1 MLSTSRAPGNADTLR
16 AAAGPTTAELTRLL
30 YGPDRRRIH
39 GPWRELGADPSMY
52 RQPAAT
58 VADQVAASYRRLHR
72 VNQVNRVNQPGGAI
86 ALAADP
92 HRLAALHEWTA
103 ALDGAL
109 TVVAGIHYNLFLG
122 SLIDHDAH
130 EERPL
135 EEFADLRRI
144 GTFLCTE
151 LGHGNDAAALETTAV
166 HNRAD
171 RTFTLHTPNPAARK
185 FMPNTSAAGGPKT
198 AVVAARLLTEGRDQ
212 GVFLF
217 LTPLTDENGPL
228 PGITVR
234 PLPLRPGSPVDHCLT
249 SFDKVVLPQEALLSG
264 DHGRFAGDG
273 TFTSA
278 LGSRRRRFLTGI
290 GRVTVG
296 KLCMGA
302 SAIGGGR
309 AALAVAVRY
318 AHHRRVTG
326 ARPDRTVP
334 VWAHRTHHGPLLEE
348 LAAHYAMTALH
359 RATVT
364 RWAGH
369 DRTDPADAAAAE
381 RQAAVAKGW
390 ITWRTRALLA
400 ECRERC
406 GAQGLLPDNGIVTLT
421 MDVEGLITAEG
432 DNLALWAK
440 AGAELLLDEDAP
452 PAAAVHGGDP
462 ADPGVRG
469 ALLHAVEHRF
479 LTRART
485 RLREAPTGDGLRRW
499 NAAAPAALAAV
510 TARAE
515 RSAAAELLT
524 LARRAEDPLA
534 RVLLLDLH
542 QLFTL
547 RRIEAHGGE
556 LLSAG
561 LLTPQQVGLLPE
573 LAEQSLG
580 RLAGHGRTLVDAFDL
595 PDAFYAARP
604 IANPDY
610 QRAFEEE
617 EGMPGAP

>member
-1 MLSTSRAPGNADTLR
+1 
-16 AAAGPTTAELTRLL
+16 
-30 YGPDRRRIH
+30 
-39 GPWRELGADPSMY
+39 LG
-52 RQPAAT
+52 
-58 VADQVAASYRRLHR
+58 
-72 VNQVNRVNQPGGAI
+72 
-86 ALAADP
+86 
-92 HRLAALHEWTA
+92 
-103 ALDGAL
+103 
-109 TVVAGIHYNLFLG
+109 
-122 SLIDHDAH
+122 
-130 EERPL
+130 
-135 EEFADLRRI
+135 EFASLRRI

-185 FMPNTSAAGGPKT
+185 FMPNTSMAGGPKT
-198 AVVAARLLTEGRDQ
+198 AVVAARLLTDGRDQ

-217 LTPLTDENGPL
+217 LTPLTDGTGTL
-228 PGITVR
+228 PGVTVR

-249 SFDKVVLPQEALLSG
+249 SFDHVVLPQEALLSG
-264 DHGRFAGDG
+264 DHGRFAEDG

-278 LGSRRRRFLTGI
+278 LGSRRRRFLTSI

-309 AALAVAVRY
+309 AALAIAVRY
-318 AHHRRVTG
+318 AHHRRITG

-334 VWAHRTHHGPLLEE
+334 VWAHRTHHGPLLEG
-348 LAAHYAMTALH
+348 LATHYAMTALH
-359 RATVT
+359 RVTVA
-364 RWAGH
+364 RWAER
-369 DRTDPADAAAAE
+369 DRTDPADVAAAE
-381 RQAAVAKGW
+381 RQVAVAKGW
-390 ITWRTRALLA
+390 ITWRTRELLA

-406 GAQGLLPDNGIVTLT
+406 GAQGLLPENGIVTAT

-432 DNLALWAK
+432 DNLAVWAK
-440 AGAELLLDEDAP
+440 AGAELLLDEAAP
-452 PAAAVHGGDP
+452 PPPTVGGGGP
-462 ADPGVRG
+462 ADPAVRG
-469 ALLHAVEHRF
+469 ALLHVAEHR
-479 LTRART
+479 LLARART
-485 RLREAPTGDGLRRW
+485 RLREAPAGDGLRRW

-515 RSAAAELLT
+515 RSAAAALLA
-524 LARRAEDPLA
+524 LARRAEDPYA

-547 RRIEAHGGE
+547 RRIEAYGGE

-561 LLTPQQVGLLPE
+561 VLTPQQAGLLPE
-573 LAEQSLG
+573 LAEQCLG

-595 PDAFYAARP
+595 PDEFYAARP

-610 QRAFEEE
+610 QRAFE
-617 EGMPGAP
+617 GGAGVLDAP